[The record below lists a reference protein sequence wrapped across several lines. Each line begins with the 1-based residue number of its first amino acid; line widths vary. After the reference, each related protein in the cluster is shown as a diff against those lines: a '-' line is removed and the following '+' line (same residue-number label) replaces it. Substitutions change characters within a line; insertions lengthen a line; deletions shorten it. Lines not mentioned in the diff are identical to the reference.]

1 VGRLKYCFAAYGSS
15 YRDRCIAVFQQ
26 KIQVCDTSA
35 DTPQVIYFLNLR
47 NDQLLIVLG
56 LTVVLLSVF
65 GGFVLSGGSLGPL
78 YQPTELLMI
87 GGAGIGA
94 FIAANNG
101 KAIRATFSAISRFKR
116 STQYNKA
123 LYMELMALMYALLSK
138 GRREGMLNLE
148 RDIEKPA
155 ESPVFSQYPR
165 LTSDPMIVNFITDYL
180 RLLISSTMQVHE
192 LDELMLH
199 EIEEFE
205 HESQLPSDALYK
217 VSDGLPAFGIV
228 AAVMGVV
235 KALSAAGVGPE
246 EMGQMIAHA
255 LVGTF
260 LGIYLAYG
268 VVAPL
273 ASRIERQ
280 AAESVKMLQCIRVT
294 LIASQQGMPP
304 QLAVEF
310 GRKALHSSE
319 RPGAM
324 ELETYVRGGS
334 QPGTE

>member
-1 VGRLKYCFAAYGSS
+1 ML
-15 YRDRCIAVFQQ
+15 IA
-26 KIQVCDTSA
+26 I
-35 DTPQVIYFLNLR
+35 
-47 NDQLLIVLG
+47 G

-101 KAIRATFSAISRFKR
+101 KAIKATLNAVSRFKR
-116 STQYNKA
+116 SAKYDKA
-123 LYMELMALMYALLSK
+123 LYMDLMALMYILLSK
-138 GRREGMLNLE
+138 ARREGMLALE
-148 RDIEKPA
+148 RDIDEPGQ
-155 ESPVFSQYPR
+155 SPIFSLYPR
-165 LTSDPMIVNFITDYL
+165 LASDPMIINFITDYL
-180 RLLISSTMQVHE
+180 RLLISSAMQTHE

-205 HESQLPSDALYK
+205 HEAHLPSDALYK
-217 VSDGLPAFGIV
+217 VSDALPAFGIV

-235 KALSAAGVGPE
+235 KALSSVDVGPDL
-246 EMGQMIAHA
+246 MGQMIAHA

-273 ASRIERQ
+273 ASRIDRQ
-280 AAESVKMLQCIRVT
+280 AAESAKMLQCIRVT
-294 LIASQQGMPP
+294 LLASLQGLPP

-310 GRKALHSSE
+310 GRKALHTSE
-319 RPGAM
+319 RPSAL
-324 ELETYVRGGS
+324 ELESYVRGSGGGS
-334 QPGTE
+334 APLGIEKV

>member
-1 VGRLKYCFAAYGSS
+1 ML
-15 YRDRCIAVFQQ
+15 IA
-26 KIQVCDTSA
+26 
-35 DTPQVIYFLNLR
+35 
-47 NDQLLIVLG
+47 LG

-78 YQPTELLMI
+78 YQPTEFLMI

-101 KAIRATFSAISRFKR
+101 KAIRATLSAVSRFRR
-116 STQYNKA
+116 STKYDKA
-123 LYMELMALMYALLSK
+123 LYMELMALMYTLLSK
-138 GRREGMLNLE
+138 ARREGMLALE
-148 RDIEKPA
+148 RDIDDPDQSA
-155 ESPVFSQYPR
+155 VFSQFPR
-165 LTSDPMIVNFITDYL
+165 LVSDPMIINFITDYL
-180 RLLISSTMQVHE
+180 RLLISSAMQTHE

-205 HESQLPSDALYK
+205 HETHLPSDALYK
-217 VSDGLPAFGIV
+217 VSDALPAFGIV

-235 KALSAAGVGPE
+235 KALSSVDVGPDL
-246 EMGQMIAHA
+246 MGQMIAHA

-273 ASRIERQ
+273 ASRIDRQ

-294 LIASQQGMPP
+294 LLASLQGMPP

-310 GRKALHSSE
+310 GRKALHTSE
-319 RPGAM
+319 RPSAL
-324 ELETYVRGGS
+324 ELESYVRGSAGGS
-334 QPGTE
+334 APLGLEKA